1 MSMKLLIADDE
12 DTIRNGI
19 AKYIKLHTDRFSQ
32 IYLAENGQQALD
44 IILKYQPDLM
54 LLDVQM
60 PLKTG
65 LEVLQEAQKLSLVPG
80 TIILSG
86 YDDFEYARKALRYG
100 VKDYLL
106 KPCRSSEILEAIN
119 KLVQEQLGAKNEV
132 EGEGGTGIHYI
143 VSTAIEYMEEYYHKN
158 LTLIEV
164 SNKVGITAG
173 YLSTLFTQNM
183 NCGFVE
189 YLNKIRIKHACSY
202 LEQNYFKTYEIAY
215 KVGFKDEKYFSKVF
229 KKETGNTPYEYRR
242 EHCAGKSIRTHK

>member
-1 MSMKLLIADDE
+1 MKLLIADDE

-19 AKYIKLHTDRFSQ
+19 AKYIKLHTDKFSK
-32 IYLAENGQQALD
+32 IYLAENGQQAID
-44 IILKYQPDLM
+44 IILQYQPDFM

-86 YDDFEYARKALRYG
+86 YDEFEYARKALRYG
-100 VKDYLL
+100 AKDYLL
-106 KPCRSSEILEAIN
+106 KPCRSSEILDAIN
-119 KLVQEQLGAKNEV
+119 KLVEEQLGEEHEPKRDEV
-132 EGEGGTGIHYI
+132 TGIHYI
-143 VSTAIEYMEEYYHKN
+143 VSSAIEYMDEYYHKN

-164 SNKVGITAG
+164 SKKVGITAG
-173 YLSTLFTQNM
+173 YLSTLFSQNM
-183 NCGFVE
+183 NCGFIE

-229 KKETGNTPYEYRR
+229 KKETGMTPYEYRR
-242 EHCAGKSIRTHK
+242 EHCACKEIKVHK